1 MYDNLSMDIFSRSAS
16 SSRTFIEDTVTALL
30 SAETNQAAAE
40 IIGRA
45 LSAYTVFDLQ
55 YIGGYL
61 KREVDRLPDPYRRL
75 YKPYCMDLFDQY
87 HAFMQEYRPGIV
99 CSGPLPDL
107 GLWKKYWEPVPEHC
121 FQDAARSENILP
133 PQDHPLAKFF
143 YRLVFAYVMFVKGG
157 CGHPIGM
164 PFPGG
169 LRIRQEGDIVYC
181 PIRDREKDLP
191 LALCNYC
198 PAKQDPE
205 Y

>member
-1 MYDNLSMDIFSRSAS
+1 MYGTQSMDIFSRSPS
-16 SSRTFIEDTVTALL
+16 SAKIFIEDTVAALL
-30 SAETNQAAAE
+30 LAETNQEAAV
-40 IIGRA
+40 IIGKA

-61 KREVDRLPDPYRRL
+61 KREADRLPDPYRRQ

-99 CSGPLPDL
+99 CHGPLPDID
-107 GLWKKYWEPVPEHC
+107 LWKKYWADVPKYC
-121 FQDAARSENILP
+121 YQDTAPSKDPRPAQN
-133 PQDHPLAKFF
+133 HPLSKFF

-157 CGHPIGM
+157 CGHPVGM

-169 LRIRQEGDIVYC
+169 LRIRQVGNVVYC
-181 PIRDREKDLP
+181 PIRDREQDLP
-191 LALCNYC
+191 LALCNFC
-198 PAKQDPE
+198 PAKQDPD